1 MMPLPWRPNTPTVNL
16 ALQGGGAHGAFT
28 WGVLD
33 ALLEDGRLAFDGVS
47 GTSAGAMNA
56 VVLAQG
62 LMSGGCEGA
71 RQALRRFWTAVA
83 ESLPFEVA
91 LPAADGQGFR
101 LNPAMRLALQ
111 WTQHLA
117 PGQLNPFDINPL
129 RDILQTQVD
138 FAALRSHS
146 PLRVHV
152 ATTEANTGRL
162 RLFSGD
168 QLSLEATLASACL
181 PSLHRSVRI
190 DGEPHWDGGY
200 AANPAIYPLLLD
212 GPVRDLLLVL
222 LAPLRHAATP
232 ESAQDIR
239 HRSMELAFNATFLR
253 EMRLFGHLR
262 ERARAVPWWRR
273 GPLERR
279 LAGARFHLVNGGQE
293 LQDLGEGLQ
302 AAAGLRYFEALFD
315 LGRNHGQAW
324 LQQHLHAVGRHGT
337 VEPLD
342 LFG

>member
-1 MMPLPWRPNTPTVNL
+1 MQLPWRHGTPSVNL

-33 ALLEDGRLAFDGVS
+33 ALLEDGRLGFDAVS

-62 LMSGGCEGA
+62 LMGGGREGA
-71 RQALRRFWTAVA
+71 RQALRAFWTAVA

-111 WTQHLA
+111 WAQHFA
-117 PGQLNPFDINPL
+117 PGQLNPFDTNPL
-129 RDILQTQVD
+129 RDILRGQID
-138 FAALRSHS
+138 FAALRRRS
-146 PLRVHV
+146 PLRLYL
-152 ATTEANTGRL
+152 AATEANTGRL
-162 RLFSGD
+162 RLFHGD
-168 QLSLEATLASACL
+168 QVSLEATLASACL
-181 PSLHRSVRI
+181 PSLHRSVLI

-200 AANPAIYPLLLD
+200 SANPAIYPLLLD
-212 GPVRDLLLVL
+212 SPVADLLLVL
-222 LAPLRHAATP
+222 LAPLRHAALP

-239 HRSMELAFNATFLR
+239 HRSMELAFNANFLR
-253 EMRLFGHLR
+253 EMRLFGHLQA
-262 ERARAVPWWRR
+262 RARKVAWWRR

-279 LAGARFHLVNGGQE
+279 LARARFHLVNAGE
-293 LQDLGEGLQ
+293 DLAALGEGLQ
-302 AAAGLRYFEALFD
+302 VAAGQRYFEALFD
-315 LGRNHGQAW
+315 LGRRHGGTW
-324 LQQHLHAVGRHGT
+324 LDRHLDAVGQRSSA
-337 VEPLD
+337 EPLA